1 MKSKLD
7 AFTVAL
13 LAYFRALQ
21 AEWADIKAEAWQVA
35 VEQRGAFMASDHM
48 ERGQSAGRAV
58 NLVVVL
64 TVGGIVAAFLLP
76 VALDE
81 IVAVDVSNYSSGAQ
95 SLWNILDLIIV
106 LAVFLFFIGLAMRR
120 RGGM

>member
-13 LAYFRALQ
+13 LAYFRAMK
-21 AEWADIKAEAWQVA
+21 AEWQAIKADAWEEAVA
-35 VEQRGAFMASDHM
+35 FHHDN
-48 ERGQSAGRAV
+48 RGQATAGRAV
-58 NLVVVL
+58 NLVVAL

-81 IVAVDVSNYSSGAQ
+81 IVDVNTTNYSSGAQ
-95 SLWNILDLIIV
+95 SLWDILDLIIV

-120 RGGM
+120 SP